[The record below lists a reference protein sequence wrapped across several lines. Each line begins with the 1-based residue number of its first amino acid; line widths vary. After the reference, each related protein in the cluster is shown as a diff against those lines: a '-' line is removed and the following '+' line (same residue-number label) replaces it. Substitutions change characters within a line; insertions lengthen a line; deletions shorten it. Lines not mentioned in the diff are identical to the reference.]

1 MQPQVRIIPQQG
13 FTYLALLFLI
23 TILAIGL
30 AASGVVWQT
39 AVQREKEQELLFIG
53 DQFRKAIASYYN
65 AMPAPS
71 LRRYPVAVADL
82 IKDPR
87 FPNTRRHLRR
97 VYVDPMTGKAEW
109 GLVRSADG
117 GILGVHSL
125 SDQQPIRISFPS
137 GINKD
142 FAGKKRY
149 LDWKFVWLP
158 AAPLAP
164 GIAPSPVNRGGG
176 VHSVRG

>member
-1 MQPQVRIIPQQG
+1 MRPVSVSFRQQG
-13 FTYLALLFLI
+13 FTYFALLFLV
-23 TILAIGL
+23 TVLGVGL

-39 AVQREKEQELLFIG
+39 AVQREKERELLFIG
-53 DQFRKAIASYYN
+53 GQFRNALASYYN

-97 VYVDPMTGKAEW
+97 VYVNPITGKSEW

-117 GILGVHSL
+117 GIIGVHSL
-125 SDQQPIRISFPS
+125 SEQAPIRISFPT
-137 GINKD
+137 GPNKD

-149 LDWKFVWLP
+149 LDWKFVYLP
-158 AAPLAP
+158 ATPPAGTP
-164 GIAPSPVNRGGG
+164 GPVNRNPK
-176 VHSVRG
+176 VQSVRG